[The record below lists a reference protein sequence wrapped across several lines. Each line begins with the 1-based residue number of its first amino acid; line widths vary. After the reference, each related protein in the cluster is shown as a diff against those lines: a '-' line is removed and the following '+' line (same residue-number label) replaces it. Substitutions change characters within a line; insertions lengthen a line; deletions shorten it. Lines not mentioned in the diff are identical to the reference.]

1 MTFLRKIKHF
11 LKNGRADNSGIYT
24 AVGLWTIGIY
34 TGISPFDLSSH
45 ESITNPVLTVE
56 DVTDMAAGF
65 VADPFMLMENS
76 TWYMFFE
83 VLNERDN
90 LGNIGLATSKDGFHW
105 RYEKIVLSEA
115 FSLSYPYVFKS
126 GKEYYL
132 IPESN
137 SVKSVRLYKAVDFP
151 VKWRLEKTLL
161 KGQRFSDASI
171 FYCNERW
178 WMFTATRSRP
188 QNNGKLRLYCADK
201 LEGSWTEHPKSPV
214 VKYNPHIARPG
225 GRVLVLQDE
234 IVRYAQDD
242 FPDYG
247 KQVWAFRVTKLTA
260 NDYEE
265 IPHNSPIVGASGAGW
280 NQFGMHTVD
289 PHPLGENQWIACV
302 DGLGIRDCDAEISF

>member
-1 MTFLRKIKHF
+1 MIFIKKIKNF
-11 LKNGRADNSGIYT
+11 FKKDGADNLGT
-24 AVGLWTIGIY
+24 DAPVGRWAVGIY
-34 TGISPFDLSSH
+34 TGISPFDLSSPA
-45 ESITNPVLTVE
+45 SITNPVLTAD

-65 VADPFMLMENS
+65 VADPFMLRENS

-83 VLNERDN
+83 VLNSRDN
-90 LGNIGLATSKDGFHW
+90 LGKIGLAVSKDGFHW

-115 FSLSYPYVFKS
+115 FSLSYPYIFKS

-137 SVKSVRLYKAVDFP
+137 SVKSVRLYKATDFP

-161 KGQRFSDASI
+161 TGQRFSDASV
-171 FYCNERW
+171 FHCNEQW

-188 QNNGKLRLYCADK
+188 ENNGKLRLYYADK
-201 LEGSWTEHPKSPV
+201 LEGRWAEHPKSPV

-225 GRVLVLQDE
+225 GRVLVLRDE
-234 IVRYAQDD
+234 IIRYAQDD

-247 KQVWAFRVTKLTA
+247 KQVRAFRITKLTR

-265 IPHNSPIVGASGAGW
+265 IPHNCPIIGASGTGW

-289 PHPLGENQWIACV
+289 PHPLGENEWIACV
-302 DGLGIRDCDAEISF
+302 DGLGIDD